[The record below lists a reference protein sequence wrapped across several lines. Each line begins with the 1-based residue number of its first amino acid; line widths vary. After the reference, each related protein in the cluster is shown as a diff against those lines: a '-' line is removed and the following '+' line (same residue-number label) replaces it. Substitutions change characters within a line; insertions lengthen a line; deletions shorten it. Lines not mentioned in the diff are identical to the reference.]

1 MLRSAKFWVLM
12 LVFQAAFG
20 LTVFA
25 VTRHY
30 YINEADQVS
39 TSPRPARQATP
50 EWPELGKGSDLE
62 NLIATF
68 PGQTPAGDP
77 AAMMRQADDLFG
89 MQQYGK
95 AAVLYQKVLDAGS
108 KDANTYNNLGITLH
122 YLGRPAEALQV
133 LNEGVA
139 TDPSYQ
145 RIWLTL
151 GFVNSQLGNTAQAR
165 EALTTA
171 VQMDASTD
179 VGQSATQMLNALGPG

>member
-1 MLRSAKFWVLM
+1 
-12 LVFQAAFG
+12 
-20 LTVFA
+20 
-25 VTRHY
+25 
-30 YINEADQVS
+30 
-39 TSPRPARQATP
+39 
-50 EWPELGKGSDLE
+50 
-62 NLIATF
+62 
-68 PGQTPAGDP
+68 
-77 AAMMRQADDLFG
+77 MMRQADDLFG